1 MRANCRKQANG
12 LPECDPRKNQWD
24 VNTHV
29 DDCPNGITRQAP
41 WRAQQITI
49 QEKPT
54 NTANVY
60 IGDHNLVKATLA
72 GCARVLVSGAVMELG
87 YGSMGIQLDD
97 LFGDT
102 DTANNVLLI
111 TLVG

>member
-1 MRANCRKQANG
+1 
-12 LPECDPRKNQWD
+12 
-24 VNTHV
+24 V

-49 QEKPT
+49 QAKPT

-60 IGDHNLVKATLA
+60 IGDHNFVKATLA
-72 GCARVLVSGAVMELG
+72 GCARVLVSGAVMESG

-97 LFGDT
+97 PFGDT